1 LPADWALSADDIKAA
16 IQETGWTEAE
26 VKKEAL
32 KFRDRCLSEGTLSH
46 DWQAKWRLWMQRGNE
61 WKSRER
67 EHMRANGKVERTAP
81 RPPLVIASREPK
93 PAIDPS
99 KPRPSL
105 KAMGRAEIAR
115 RAAKP

>member
-1 LPADWALSADDIKAA
+1 V
-16 IQETGWTEAE
+16 AE

-81 RPPLVIASREPK
+81 RPPVFVAEPK
-93 PAIDPS
+93 AAIDPS
-99 KPRPSL
+99 KPRPSHKPMVL
-105 KAMGRAEIAR
+105 EEMAR